1 MTIESINRSRH
12 EAIRRMRYDPLTGN
26 PDDPCRK
33 QVTRGIHTLHIPE
46 SMLRDP
52 AYTPSLS
59 TIEFNM
65 LRFRHDFEFWAAT
78 CVKITDKESKLPI
91 PFILNRPQRRLLSL
105 IEGQRT
111 AGMPIRLIMVKARQW
126 GGSTL
131 IQVYFAWIQIIH
143 QRK

>member
-78 CVKITDKESKLPI
+78 CVKITDK
-91 PFILNRPQRRLLSL
+91 
-105 IEGQRT
+105 
-111 AGMPIRLIMVKARQW
+111 
-126 GGSTL
+126 
-131 IQVYFAWIQIIH
+131 
-143 QRK
+143 